1 MRIPI
6 LSIPIALFFGG
17 CSQEHPQCS
26 PISDTSNPKNELRLI
41 LNPHDKSYSAIL
53 ICGSSNPVLVAKFN
67 QCLTGP
73 DGLAKAN
80 TFFEYCKGN
89 VDLIPT
95 LPASNVAVQGS
106 TTKKPSIS
114 PQTTTASDQRPIP
127 PAIVETE
134 TPPAVPTTTS
144 TPLVVDEE
152 ITSEEVRPA
161 PPRRR
166 PITH

>member
-26 PISDTSNPKNELRLI
+26 AISDAANPKNELRLI

-53 ICGSSNPVLVAKFN
+53 ICGSSNPVMVAKFN

-73 DGLAKAN
+73 DGLAQAN

-95 LPASNVAVQGS
+95 LPGSNVAVLAS

-114 PQTTTASDQRPIP
+114 PQTTTASYPRPVP

-134 TPPAVPTTTS
+134 TPPPTSTTTP
-144 TPLVVDEE
+144 TPLVVAEE
-152 ITSEEVRPA
+152 GTTEEVRPA